1 MIKDFKTCVFEQLS
15 KVGKAFSNHN
25 RIELLE
31 LLAQGER
38 TVDVLA
44 KIAGLSVANT
54 SQHLQLLRNA
64 GLVTSIKKGQYVH
77 YRLSHDSVMDILI
90 NLRVISEQQIG
101 HMEKMLDETMPAHS
115 GQTIIVAEDLEKIHR
130 ENQKEILVVDVRP
143 ETEYASGHI
152 ENAINIPFD
161 ELENRIEELPKDKE
175 IVAYCRGPYCLLA
188 RESVKK
194 FTDQG
199 YKARRLQ
206 EGYTQWKQAGHI

>member
-54 SQHLQLLRNA
+54 SQHLQLLRNS
-64 GLVTSIKKGQYVH
+64 GLVTSVKKGQYVH
-77 YRLSHDSVMDILI
+77 YRLSHDAVIDILI
-90 NLRVISEQQIG
+90 SLRTISEQQMG
-101 HMEKMLDETMPAHS
+101 HIEKMLDASMPTHS
-115 GQTIIVAEDLEKIHR
+115 GQEIIVAEDLEKIHQA
-130 ENQKEILVVDVRP
+130 NQEEILVVDVRP
-143 ETEYASGHI
+143 ENEYASGHI
-152 ENAINIPFD
+152 ENAINIPYED
-161 ELENRIEELPKDKE
+161 LESRINELPKDKE

-206 EGYTQWKQAGHI
+206 EGYTQWKQAGRV